1 MGVALQ
7 YRAFIAYTHA
17 DVGWAKWL
25 HGWLE
30 SFRGDKDL
38 IWRDATGTLHRTLR
52 PLYRDPGDVTVGQTP
67 TQQTLA
73 ALEASRALIVICSP
87 ASAQSS
93 YVAEQ
98 IRLFRSRHPERP
110 VIPLIVDG
118 KPGHPELE
126 CFPPTLKFRLDPQ
139 GEIIEEPSEIQ
150 AADTREEADG
160 EALALAKIVAGILG
174 ASADEV
180 FRRSE
185 RGFRSVKRE
194 GRRQANIIR
203 LKHGIKL
210 GMKAGFVVAFMG
222 LIVLT
227 SVWVDF
233 DYQRRQQLA
242 AIDALIAKYGAVNTT
257 GTSGPERGPNVA
269 EAISSISDAPT
280 TLEPR
285 HARALELLGAGQYQQ
300 AEHLLLSAA
309 EEKARLGANAKA
321 TAAALRN
328 LAPVAAIS
336 NHDKAR
342 EYYAEAAALDPDNV
356 EGAFWN
362 GWFQAKAGSLNEA
375 ETAYQ
380 RVINMARA
388 KEDDWALYWARL
400 GLGDIRLSRG
410 DLSPAFAAYQAAS
423 EMADRLAKAG
433 DPDSAVG
440 PNDLPVA
447 YIKLGDVLM
456 AQGNLVEALTSYQKG
471 LAIIERLT
479 KANPDNTDWQRD
491 LVAIYGR
498 RGETLIRQGDVT
510 LALDV
515 LSHGRA
521 VATRLK
527 ELFPDND
534 QLSHQLASFDSDIAK
549 LQLQEATNTE
559 AIQAPQATG
568 DGQ

>member
-7 YRAFIAYTHA
+7 YRAFIAYSHA

-38 IWRDATGTLHRTLR
+38 IWRGATGAIHKTLR
-52 PLYRDPGDVTVGQTP
+52 PIYRDPSDVAVGQTP

-87 ASAQSS
+87 ASAKSS

-126 CFPPTLKFRLDPQ
+126 CFPPTLKFRLDTQ
-139 GEIIEEPSEIQ
+139 GKIIEEPSEIQ
-150 AADTREEADG
+150 AADAREEADG
-160 EALALAKIVAGILG
+160 EALALAKIVAGLLDV
-174 ASADEV
+174 SAEEV

-203 LKHGIKL
+203 LKGGIKF
-210 GMKAGFVVAFMG
+210 GMTAGFVVAV
-222 LIVLT
+222 LAVIVLI
-227 SVWVDF
+227 SVWVYF

-242 AIDALIAKYGAVNTT
+242 AIDLLIAKYGAINST

-269 EAISSISDAPT
+269 EAISSIRDAPT
-280 TLEPR
+280 FEPR
-285 HARALELLGAGQYQQ
+285 HARALELLGVGQYQE
-300 AEHLLLSAA
+300 AEHLLLSVA

-321 TAAALRN
+321 TAAVLRN
-328 LAPVAAIS
+328 LAPIAAIS

-375 ETAYQ
+375 EAAYQ
-380 RVINMARA
+380 RVINIARA

-400 GLGDIRLSRG
+400 GVGDIRLSHG
-410 DLSPAFAAYQAAS
+410 DLSAAFAGYQAAS
-423 EMADRLAKAG
+423 EMADRLAKAD

-471 LAIIERLT
+471 LAIIERLA
-479 KANPDNTDWQRD
+479 KADPDTTDWQRD
-491 LVAIYGR
+491 LVATYGR
-498 RGETLIRQGDVT
+498 SGEALNRQGEVT
-510 LALDV
+510 LALEA
-515 LSHGRA
+515 LSQGRA
-521 VATRLK
+521 IATRLK
-527 ELFPDND
+527 ELLPDD
-534 QLSHQLASFDSDIAK
+534 GQLSHQLASFDSDIAK
-549 LQLQEATNTE
+549 LKRQEASNTE
-559 AIQAPQATG
+559 AIKSRQATG